1 MQLHCVQRILRHQSF
16 LADLRRSTLRIGAAD
31 IKVLNLMHLLPD
43 STVEVDLTP
52 TALNTAKEASY
63 DGDMRAVLDIPLH
76 IKSERGGLRVGI
88 GAVAVPVM
96 LEQVDGPSYT
106 RWLPEQTVSFTTH
119 HTRLN
124 PLELSEDAADISKV
138 AFHLSPT
145 PNLEEAV
152 VLVELDRIQDAPRPV
167 K

>member
-1 MQLHCVQRILRHQSF
+1 M
-16 LADLRRSTLRIGAAD
+16 
-31 IKVLNLMHLLPD
+31 
-43 STVEVDLTP
+43 
-52 TALNTAKEASY
+52 
-63 DGDMRAVLDIPLH
+63 
-76 IKSERGGLRVGI
+76 
-88 GAVAVPVM
+88 M

-138 AFHLSPT
+138 AFHLSPNPT
-145 PNLEEAV
+145 WKRRLFWWNSTAFKTH
-152 VLVELDRIQDAPRPV
+152 RASA

>member
-1 MQLHCVQRILRHQSF
+1 
-16 LADLRRSTLRIGAAD
+16 
-31 IKVLNLMHLLPD
+31 
-43 STVEVDLTP
+43 
-52 TALNTAKEASY
+52 
-63 DGDMRAVLDIPLH
+63 
-76 IKSERGGLRVGI
+76 
-88 GAVAVPVM
+88 M

-152 VLVELDRIQDAPRPV
+152 VLVELDRIQDAPRFRQMKGV
-167 K
+167 GLAQLDTAASSVSCTINTCSVEWVLTSTWLLDDVDDSTC